1 MQQRDGARRAG
12 KSRRDSVRKVGV
24 HVDNFYSMLEAL
36 EDALDDDTYQ
46 LVRDIIYK
54 FVTHYF

>member
-1 MQQRDGARRAG
+1 M
-12 KSRRDSVRKVGV
+12 RKIGV
-24 HVDNFYSMLEAL
+24 HADNFYSMLEAL
-36 EDALDDDTYQ
+36 KDALDDDTYQ